1 MYGTDTDSETF
12 ADIAAININIPQNRI
27 DLKNILLSLK
37 WEIINGGIRLTP
49 YLIFSYRQCYVPSLK
64 HPLRLWY
71 DDGYIFYEYSTE
83 KNKIPFAFEDDTI
96 PDHIIDIICAIA
108 EHHQSNTGY

>member
-1 MYGTDTDSETF
+1 MYGFDSDSETF
-12 ADIAAININIPQNRI
+12 ADDITINVNIPQNRI

-37 WEIINGGIRLTP
+37 WEILNGGIRLTP

-64 HPLRLWY
+64 HPLSLWY
-71 DDGYIFYEYSTE
+71 DEGYIFYEYSIM
-83 KNKIPFAFEDDTI
+83 KNKIPFDFEDGTI
-96 PDHIIDIICAIA
+96 PDAIIDVICAIA